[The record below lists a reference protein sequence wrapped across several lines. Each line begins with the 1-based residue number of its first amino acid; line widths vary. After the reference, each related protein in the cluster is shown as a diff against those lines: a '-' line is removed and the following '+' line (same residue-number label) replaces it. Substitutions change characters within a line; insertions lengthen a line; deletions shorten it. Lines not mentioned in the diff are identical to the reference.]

1 VRLVWSTESA
11 EDLAALRAF
20 IAADSPSAAKRVVR
34 RIAEMAE
41 TLPPQNPEIGRRGRA
56 PGTRELVISQTPFL
70 VAYRVHNE
78 TVEVLRILHGAQ
90 RWPDRL

>member
-20 IAADSPSAAKRVVR
+20 IAADRPSAAKRVVR
-34 RIAEMAE
+34 RIAEMVE
-41 TLPPQNPEIGRRGRA
+41 TLLPQNPEIGRRGRA
-56 PGTRELVISQTPFL
+56 PATQELVISQTPFL
-70 VAYRVHNE
+70 VAYRVHSE
-78 TVEVLRILHGAQ
+78 TIEVLRVLHGAQ

>member
-1 VRLVWSTESA
+1 LTSCTLSESNSEVLSFA
-11 EDLAALRAF
+11 DLIEEDVGTCA
-20 IAADSPSAAKRVVR
+20 
-34 RIAEMAE
+34 
-41 TLPPQNPEIGRRGRA
+41 NPEIGRRGRA

-78 TVEVLRILHGAQ
+78 TIEVLRVLHGAQ

>member
-1 VRLVWSTESA
+1 MRLVWSTESA

-34 RIAEMAE
+34 RIAETVE
-41 TLPPQNPEIGRRGRA
+41 TLLRQNPEIGRRGRA

-78 TVEVLRILHGAQ
+78 TIEVLRVLHGAQ